1 MRRAGRAQDCGAR
14 RRDRDAAEPSGCFA
28 GCCPP
33 PRIRSF
39 GAWCQQAGRSTART
53 RHCKGKTAR
62 KLSICWPHRCCVEP
76 RAFIEC
82 IVALRLPAVH
92 QWPEIA
98 EDGGLLGYGP
108 RFTQVFRQRARMVAK
123 ILRGAKPTDIPIE
136 QATHFELVVN
146 LQTAQAIG
154 HDVPPGLVLR
164 ADKVIE

>member
-1 MRRAGRAQDCGAR
+1 MLCRMLPAAADSIFWCLVPASGKKYCPHSTLQRQNGAQAVNLL
-14 RRDRDAAEPSGCFA
+14 A
-28 GCCPP
+28 
-33 PRIRSF
+33 
-39 GAWCQQAGRSTART
+39 
-53 RHCKGKTAR
+53 
-62 KLSICWPHRCCVEP
+62 HRCCVEP